1 MLDALWTA
9 ASGML
14 AQQIGLD
21 VIANNLANVNTVG
34 FKASRAAFED
44 LLYNQISTNQGS
56 TQGQQMGLGVG
67 DLRASRPSSTRV
79 PRRPPASSPTS

>member
-1 MLDALWTA
+1 MLDALYTA

-34 FKASRAAFED
+34 YKGQRAAFED
-44 LLYNQISTNQGS
+44 LLYNNIDPPRAP
-56 TQGQQMGLGVG
+56 TQGQQMGLGVAISG
-67 DLRASRPSSTRV
+67 HPGPVRRGLRAEHRR
-79 PRRPPASSPTS
+79 RRPTS